1 MTPLAGE
8 GGEGWRPR
16 SGSFAE
22 EMPQFWGDWGVSSEY
37 GRLRA
42 VLIRRP
48 GQEIDD
54 VTDPNAALWMEGMED
69 PDLTRTQHDAL
80 AAIYREHG
88 VNVHYVENGRLDRPN
103 AHFVRDLML
112 MTPEGA
118 IVTRP
123 ASQQRSGEER
133 FVAEALGR
141 LGVPV
146 LMTIHG
152 EGTFEGADVV
162 LVNPEMAVL
171 GEGMRTNSAAAD
183 QVEWALRQV
192 GYQQIV
198 RVQLPYGTVHLDGV
212 LSVVDCDLAMIRFR
226 ETPLPAVDA
235 LRDRGFRIIEVSF
248 EDRHMPENVVALAPG
263 HLVMPAGNP
272 HTKWMLE
279 DAGCT
284 IVEIEMRELQKSGGA
299 MHCATGF
306 LKRDDP

>member
-8 GGEGWRPR
+8 GGDGWLSR
-16 SGSFAE
+16 SGNFAE

-42 VLIRRP
+42 VLMRRP
-48 GQEIDD
+48 GQEIDH
-54 VTDPNAALWMEGMED
+54 VTDPNAALWIEGMDD

-80 AAIYREHG
+80 ADIYREHG
-88 VNVHYVENGRLDRPN
+88 VAVHYVENGRFDRPN

-162 LVNPEMAVL
+162 LVNPQMAVL
-171 GEGMRTNSAAAD
+171 GEGMRTNAAAAD

-192 GYQQIV
+192 GYEQIV

-212 LSVVDCDLAMIRFR
+212 LSVVDRDLAIVRFR
-226 ETPLPAVDA
+226 ETPLAAVEA

-272 HTKWMLE
+272 HTKKMLE

-284 IVEIEMRELQKSGGA
+284 IVEIELRELQKSGGA

>member
-1 MTPLAGE
+1 
-8 GGEGWRPR
+8 
-16 SGSFAE
+16 
-22 EMPQFWGDWGVSSEY
+22 MPEFWGDWGVSSEY

-42 VLIRRP
+42 VLVRRP
-48 GQEIDD
+48 GPEIDN
-54 VTDPNAALWMEGMED
+54 VTDPNAALWIEGMDD
-69 PDLTRTQHDAL
+69 PGLCRTQHDTL
-80 AAIYREHG
+80 AEIYRQHG
-88 VNVHYVENGRLDRPN
+88 VAVHHVENGRLDRPN

-123 ASQQRSGEER
+123 ASRQRSGEER

-152 EGTFEGADVV
+152 QGTFEGADVV

-171 GEGMRTNSAAAD
+171 AEGMRTNTAAAD

-192 GYQQIV
+192 GYEQIV

-212 LSVVDCDLAMIRFR
+212 LSVVDRDLAIVRFR
-226 ETPLPAVDA
+226 ETPLVAVDA
-235 LRDRGFRIIEVSF
+235 LRDRGFRFIEVSF

-272 HTKWMLE
+272 HTKGMLE

-284 IVEIEMRELQKSGGA
+284 IVEIELRELQKSGGA

>member
-8 GGEGWRPR
+8 GGEGWLPR
-16 SGSFAE
+16 AGSFAE
-22 EMPQFWGDWGVSSEY
+22 EMPEFWGDWGVSSEY

-42 VLIRRP
+42 VLMRHP
-48 GQEIDD
+48 GPEIDH
-54 VTDPNAALWMEGMED
+54 VTDPNAALWVEGMDD
-69 PDLTRTQHDAL
+69 PNLTRSQHNTL
-80 AAIYREHG
+80 ADIYREYD
-88 VNVHYVENGRLDRPN
+88 VAVYYVENGRLDKPN
-103 AHFVRDLML
+103 SHFVRDLML

-171 GEGMRTNSAAAD
+171 AEGMRTNAAAAD

-192 GYQQIV
+192 GYDQIV

-212 LSVVDCDLAMIRFR
+212 LSVVDRDLAMIRFR
-226 ETPLPAVDA
+226 ETPLAAVDA

-248 EDRHMPENVVALAPG
+248 EDRYMPENVVALAPG

-272 HTKWMLE
+272 HTKRMLE
-279 DAGCT
+279 DAGCK
-284 IVEIEMRELQKSGGA
+284 IVEIELKELQKSGGA

>member
-1 MTPLAGE
+1 M
-8 GGEGWRPR
+8 
-16 SGSFAE
+16 
-22 EMPQFWGDWGVSSEY
+22 
-37 GRLRA
+37 
-42 VLIRRP
+42 RRP
-48 GQEIDD
+48 GIEIDD
-54 VTDPNAALWMEGMED
+54 VADPNAALWTESMED
-69 PDLTRTQHDAL
+69 PDLTRAQHDAL
-80 AAIYREHG
+80 AEIYRQHG
-88 VNVHYVENGRLDRPN
+88 VDVHYVESGRTDRPN

-171 GEGMRTNSAAAD
+171 AEGMRTNTAAVD

-192 GYQQIV
+192 GYEQIV

-212 LSVVDCDLAMIRFR
+212 LSVVDRDLAMIRFR
-226 ETPLPAVDA
+226 ETPLAAVEA

-272 HTKWMLE
+272 RTQRMLE